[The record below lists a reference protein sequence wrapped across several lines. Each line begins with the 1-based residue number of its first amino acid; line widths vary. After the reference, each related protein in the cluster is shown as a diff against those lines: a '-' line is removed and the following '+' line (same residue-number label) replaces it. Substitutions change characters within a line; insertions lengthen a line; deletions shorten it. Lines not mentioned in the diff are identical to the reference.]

1 MPTPRV
7 TTFSTSSSAPGAC
20 ASPRWP
26 CTTFA
31 RSSVSIGPRAPR
43 QPPPG
48 PARIV
53 HRPSRA
59 PAKRCRRANRCR
71 RLPLFLDADAIR
83 GGVPLDAASLGL
95 AEHGRGLFR
104 GRVRFLA
111 AGPVDERLRFGD
123 RRGTHL
129 PSGRDGGCRLC
140 PVVWRPALSSRHTVG
155 GWRRHLSWHEV
166 DAFCRRTCPWDLLHN
181 EDALVSFDEHTIPR
195 WTRKFHIGKS

>member
-140 PVVWRPALSSRHTVG
+140 PVVWRPALSVAAYG
-155 GWRRHLSWHEV
+155 RRLASAPVLARGRCFLPAHLPLGFAAQRGSAGEL
-166 DAFCRRTCPWDLLHN
+166 RRAHHP
-181 EDALVSFDEHTIPR
+181 ALD
-195 WTRKFHIGKS
+195 